1 MSPRQTNA
9 RRPRR
14 LILASQSPRRR
25 VLLRQAGYR
34 FIVRPSG
41 IDEPIDTAHSPEWNA
56 RRIALDKAMDVATR
70 VRSGVV
76 VGADTIV
83 VLSGKFLGK
92 PLSPS
97 DARSMLRRLS
107 GRTHNVY
114 SGVAIVD
121 AETGRSTT
129 FAERTRVTFRML
141 EEDEI
146 RAYVASGAPMDKA
159 GAYGIQ
165 DDYGAVFVEKVV
177 GCFYT
182 VVGFPLSR
190 FHLVLRRFLG
200 MTKTRSQRAVR
211 KGKRG

>member
-1 MSPRQTNA
+1 
-9 RRPRR
+9 
-14 LILASQSPRRR
+14 
-25 VLLRQAGYR
+25 
-34 FIVRPSG
+34 
-41 IDEPIDTAHSPEWNA
+41 
-56 RRIALDKAMDVATR
+56 MDVATR